1 MKNLAVLGATGNVGR
16 QILEILEE
24 RDFPFGELYLFSS
37 EKSAGEELEVKG
49 KTYKTTA
56 LSKEA
61 FDNIE
66 VDLCLM
72 AAGGAV
78 SEEYAPYLKEKGIL
92 CIDNSSH
99 FRMDK
104 DVPLI
109 VPEINKEAA
118 KNNNG
123 LIANPNCST
132 IQSVMPLKALEKFGI
147 KRVIYSTYQ
156 AVSGSGVGGI
166 RDLKEGVCQQYP
178 YNIQKNCIPQI
189 DDFID
194 SGYTKEE
201 MKMIEETKKILDNDE
216 MKVTATTVRVPILN
230 GHAVSMNVEFEKD
243 FSLEEVR
250 QLLEDFDG
258 IIVEDEPEKLLYP
271 LQEKIDGTDDV
282 SVGRLRRD
290 DSVEFGLNLW
300 CVADNIR
307 KGAATNTVQI
317 AELFV

>member
-16 QILEILEE
+16 QILEILGE

-49 KTYKTTA
+49 KRYKTTA

-61 FDNIE
+61 FDNIK

-78 SEEYAPYLKEKGIL
+78 SEEYGPYLKEKGIL

-166 RDLKEGVCQQYP
+166 RDLEEGVCEQYP

-189 DDFID
+189 DDFLD
-194 SGYTKEE
+194 NGYTKEE
-201 MKMIEETKKILDNDE
+201 MKMMEETKKILDNDE
-216 MKVTATTVRVPILN
+216 LRVTATTVRVPILN
-230 GHAVSMNVEFEKD
+230 GHAVNMNIEFEKD

-250 QLLEDFDG
+250 QLLEDFEG